1 MSKLLLIDGNS
12 IMNRGYFALPKTLT
26 DSKGLHT
33 NAILGFLNIFFKIY
47 SEEEPTNIIVAFDMH
62 APTFRHEIYKEYKGT
77 RKGMDPELK
86 EQFPVIKDILKTMK
100 ILYVEKE
107 GYEADDIIGTYSRL
121 AEKEGMQVS
130 ILSGDR
136 DLLQLATDSILVR
149 IPKTKAGQTTV
160 ENYHAKDVE
169 AEYGVTPLEFI
180 EMKGLMGDTSDNIPG

>member
-1 MSKLLLIDGNS
+1 
-12 IMNRGYFALPKTLT
+12 
-26 DSKGLHT
+26 
-33 NAILGFLNIFFKIY
+33 
-47 SEEEPTNIIVAFDMH
+47 
-62 APTFRHEIYKEYKGT
+62 
-77 RKGMDPELK
+77 GMDPELK

-149 IPKTKAGQTTV
+149 IPKTKSGQTTV
-160 ENYHAKDVE
+160 
-169 AEYGVTPLEFI
+169 
-180 EMKGLMGDTSDNIPG
+180 